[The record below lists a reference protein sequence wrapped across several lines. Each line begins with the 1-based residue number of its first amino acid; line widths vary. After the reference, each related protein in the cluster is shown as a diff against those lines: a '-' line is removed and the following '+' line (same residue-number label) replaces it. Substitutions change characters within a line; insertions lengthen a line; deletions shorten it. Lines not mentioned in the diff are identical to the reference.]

1 MFAKERPLLVPL
13 CALCVYLGPRAVSSQ
28 QGSMHAFTR
37 FSLYLPK
44 YMYIHAWCAHQF
56 LQAVQLQAV
65 QLQAVG
71 AAGSGTW
78 PQSADAGAFWTG
90 GGSTDK
96 AAGQVRD
103 LQVRVVALEEENAEL
118 QADAAR
124 HEAQLSVLK
133 EELRAVD
140 RAEKRAETSA
150 NAQVRSVFRRKFCFL
165 CWSIFQ
171 AS

>member
-1 MFAKERPLLVPL
+1 MFSQSKPTCVSKGRPRLCSLSVYISVLAWRGVKREQGFHTHIHTFILLDPK
-13 CALCVYLGPRAVSSQ
+13 
-28 QGSMHAFTR
+28 
-37 FSLYLPK
+37 LYV
-44 YMYIHAWCAHQF
+44 HTWCAHQ
-56 LQAVQLQAV
+56 LQGV
-65 QLQAVG
+65 QAVG

-96 AAGQVRD
+96 AAAQVRD
-103 LQVRVVALEEENAEL
+103 LQARVAALEEENAEL
-118 QADAAR
+118 QADATR

-150 NAQVRSVFRRKFCFL
+150 NAQVRSVFRRKFSFI
-165 CWSIFQ
+165 CWRLFQ
-171 AS
+171 AY